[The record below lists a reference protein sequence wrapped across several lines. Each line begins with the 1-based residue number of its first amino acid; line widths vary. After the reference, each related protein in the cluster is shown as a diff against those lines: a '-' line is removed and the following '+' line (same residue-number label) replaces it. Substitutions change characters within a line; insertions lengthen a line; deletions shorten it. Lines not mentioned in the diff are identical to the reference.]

1 MCVVEV
7 CTYIDSQV
15 DRFVFLSFF
24 LFYLFGREREREGEP
39 GFPVSPKPDVGL
51 NPRTLGSYMS

>member
-39 GFPVSPKPDVGL
+39 GSPLSRERDLGL
-51 NPRTLGSYMS
+51 DPRTSRS